1 MIIKMEQLEH
11 TKNPINKGST
21 VSEIYLPIKTLMD
34 TAIRVEIKPVIA
46 EAIPAI
52 CPTGCIAIALK
63 LPNKKPMVKNWA
75 AKNNNNTSIDGF
87 FVWEKSRT

>member
-1 MIIKMEQLEH
+1 MIIKIEQIEH

-34 TAIRVEIKPVIA
+34 TAIKVEIKPVIA

-52 CPTGCIAIALK
+52 WPTGCIAIALK
-63 LPNKKPMVKNWA
+63 FPNKKPIAKNWR
-75 AKNNNNTSIDGF
+75 AKNNNNTSIEGF
-87 FVWEKSRT
+87 WVCTKSRI

>member
-1 MIIKMEQLEH
+1 MIIKIEQIEH
-11 TKNPINKGST
+11 TKNTINKGST

-52 CPTGCIAIALK
+52 CPTGCIAMALK
-63 LPNKKPMVKNWA
+63 LPNKKPMVKN
-75 AKNNNNTSIDGF
+75 
-87 FVWEKSRT
+87 